1 MARASSALNGFRH
14 TFSCCNS
21 STKNAFI
28 PTHICSATVLVSSS
42 TKRIEDLKN
51 QDSRRHATVTPFS
64 HLRANSVDGEVYSM
78 RGLPIE
84 VERLM
89 SSPRRLK
96 AEPWVTAIEP
106 YFPSNLCLGSTK
118 VTEEEVIERQP
129 MRPIHT
135 LPDIL
140 SVARS
145 SCRLD
150 LLSYIGVNQGRWDAV
165 IWLVKAM
172 MEKYPGHTG
181 MERASCQLP
190 RLLWDTLDKSLDD
203 VTSNAIK
210 PEKPPPSEASR
221 KQDWLYGGFS
231 FDDYPSLYHPDHRDD
246 PRVRGRKSLGQIW
259 QSLGTM
265 ILQAADHPADEPRY
279 SVIMSHVFQ
288 ILGYLHRI
296 NALPDSIYY
305 YATAADPTVVQRPP
319 TLYVLSK
326 RIMSTLSDVE
336 WGLQWEETI
345 TWARSLGYEMPK
357 AIVKPKI
364 REFDSGLWLDLILWA
379 CVEGG
384 WISEGAWIIME
395 MQRRAADKNTRWSTI
410 GWPEL
415 RDKKPPK
422 LSWTS
427 MFRYTI
433 DKTQLNQVGGIGI
446 ATGTNQQIDMGTR
459 TISREVVLALLD
471 GLLNDPL
478 STAGGL
484 DMTPLE
490 LRRSIIACKSL
501 LDSKHSELDGSFM
514 DAVILRV
521 LESFQN
527 VKEQPGLLSRFLDLR
542 STETKQA
549 IRHPS
554 ATDSAHIDDA
564 NDSAAVL
571 GLHHR
576 TLHRFSIDGNQE
588 GSLRTLKKIQSIVD
602 TQREGKILAF
612 AHELRERLGRG
623 DDVSDLTGNEGD
635 PVPLVQLPQVPLSAL
650 VSLIDLITNTRLL
663 DLGNWLLLNEDIDG
677 GLMDTALYANQ
688 NVQPA
693 LLRFGTATTDPR
705 LLKKILLGL
714 EMPLSESIVHAL
726 LQFQANLRNW
736 TAVEQIL
743 EYVKDT
749 RDMAWKPGDATII
762 AKVIMQ
768 MEHESP
774 DHADSESITR
784 ALSIL
789 QKLVNGKYN
798 SKADPSNVRPDF
810 VQARIAN
817 QLGRILQTLPGSLSK
832 ITTRPRGQDLRAH
845 ASADITPYAFTI
857 LVETIANIHGSLAGR
872 NLWDRWCRVVDVPNR
887 ERWSRIPFR
896 HGGERV
902 VTPTP
907 HMLRAVL
914 RPLLETRRALHA
926 AMKDEVIKRQQ
937 SKKEASTDQDDLS
950 CLPVE
955 EKFQLG
961 VEDQEVMQWGIGM
974 FKDFGMSEDDIN
986 VEIPGS
992 FPRLQHRRKKA
1003 VQVQDEGEGEDEDV
1017 VDTHEVAAAA

>member
-1 MARASSALNGFRH
+1 
-14 TFSCCNS
+14 
-21 STKNAFI
+21 
-28 PTHICSATVLVSSS
+28 
-42 TKRIEDLKN
+42 
-51 QDSRRHATVTPFS
+51 
-64 HLRANSVDGEVYSM
+64 M
-78 RGLPIE
+78 RGLPLE
-84 VERLM
+84 VEHLM
-89 SSPRRLK
+89 SSPHRLK
-96 AEPWVTAIEP
+96 PEQWATAIEP
-106 YFPSNLCLGSTK
+106 YFPSNLCLGGNK
-118 VTEEEVIERQP
+118 VTEEVIERQP

-140 SVARS
+140 SIARS

-150 LLSYIGVNQGRWDAV
+150 LLSYIGVNQGRWEAV

-181 MERASCQLP
+181 MDRASCQLP

-210 PEKPPPSEASR
+210 FERPPLSEASR
-221 KQDWLYGGFS
+221 KQDWLYSGFS

-246 PRVRGRKSLGQIW
+246 PRVLGRKSLGQIW

-265 ILQAADHPADEPRY
+265 ILQAADHPAEDSSY

-296 NALPDSIYY
+296 NAFPDSIYN
-305 YATAADPTVVQRPP
+305 YATAEDPTVIQRPP

-345 TWARSLGYEMPK
+345 SWAQSLGYEMPK
-357 AIVKPKI
+357 AIVQPKI
-364 REFDSGLWLDLILWA
+364 REFDPGLWLDLILWA

-384 WISEGAWIIME
+384 WISEGAWIIVE

-410 GWPEL
+410 SWPEMCK
-415 RDKKPPK
+415 RKAPK

-427 MFRYTI
+427 MFRFAI

-446 ATGTNQQIDMGTR
+446 ATGTNEQIDMGTH

-484 DMTPLE
+484 NMDPLE
-490 LRRSIIACKSL
+490 LRRNIVACKGL
-501 LDSKHSELDGSFM
+501 LDCKHPELDGNFVDS
-514 DAVILRV
+514 VILRL
-521 LESFQN
+521 LESFEN
-527 VKEQPGLLSRFLDLR
+527 VKEQPRLLSRFLDLR
-542 STETKQA
+542 STELKQA
-549 IRHPS
+549 TGHPG
-554 ATDSAHIDDA
+554 AMDSAHIDDMD
-564 NDSAAVL
+564 DSAAVL
-571 GLHHR
+571 GLHNR

-588 GSLRTLKKIQSIVD
+588 GCLRTFKKIQSIVD

-623 DDVSDLTGNEGD
+623 DDVSDLSGNEGD

-650 VSLIDLITNTRLL
+650 VSFIDLITSSRLL

-677 GLMDTALYANQ
+677 GLIDPALYSNQ
-688 NVQPA
+688 SIQPA
-693 LLRFGTATTDPR
+693 LLRFGTATSDSR
-705 LLKKILLGL
+705 LLTKVLLGL
-714 EMPLSESIVHAL
+714 EMPLSEPIVHAL
-726 LQFQANLRNW
+726 LQFQANSRRW
-736 TAVEQIL
+736 AAVEQLL
-743 EYVKDT
+743 EYVKNSP
-749 RDMAWKPGDATII
+749 DMAWKSSDATVI
-762 AKVIMQ
+762 AKAILQ
-768 MEHESP
+768 MEQESP
-774 DHADSESITR
+774 DHTDADSITR

-789 QKLVNGKYN
+789 QNLVNGKYN
-798 SKADPSNVRPDF
+798 SKADPSNVTPDF
-810 VQARIAN
+810 FQTRIAN

-857 LVETIANIHGSLAGR
+857 LVETIANIYGSPAGKK
-872 NLWDRWCRVVDVPNR
+872 LWDRWCRVVDVPNR
-887 ERWSRIPFR
+887 ERRFRIPF
-896 HGGERV
+896 GDDGERV

-907 HMLRAVL
+907 HMLRTVL

-926 AMKDEVIKRQQ
+926 AMKDELIKRQQ
-937 SKKEASTDQDDLS
+937 SKKEASPAQ
-950 CLPVE
+950 
-955 EKFQLG
+955 EKFKLG
-961 VEDQEVMQWGIGM
+961 VEDQQVIQWGIGM
-974 FKDFGMSEDDIN
+974 FKEFGLSEDDIN
-986 VEIPGS
+986 DEIPGS
-992 FPRLQHRRKKA
+992 FPRPQHRRKKP
-1003 VQVQDEGEGEDEDV
+1003 VRDDEDD
-1017 VDTHEVAAAA
+1017 VDTHEVAA